1 MRTRG
6 HTLIIALALVF
17 AGGALTETAH
27 AGKLQAPKPG
37 LRTELAR
44 KIRQMWQQKTDA
56 LKRSRAWQRIQRT
69 LPARRLDRARMTLP
83 RWRAQGN
90 QRWLKKMKQRLAPSL
105 RLHRTRIQ
113 RPLIPRGI
121 LNGRKPL
128 RNLAHLLFGSQM
140 RLDQIGA
147 GL

>member
-17 AGGALTETAH
+17 VGGALTETAH

-44 KIRQMWQQKTDA
+44 KIRQMWQQRTDA
-56 LKRSRAWQRIQRT
+56 LKRSRAWQRVQQAW
-69 LPARRLDRARMTLP
+69 PARRLDRARMTLQ

-90 QRWLKKMKQRLAPSL
+90 RRWLGRMTQRLRPEI
-105 RLHRTRIQ
+105 RLHRARHH
-113 RPLIPRGI
+113 RSLIPRGV

-128 RNLAHLLFGSQM
+128 RNLAHLLFGSHM

-147 GL
+147 SL